1 MPDLEPAV
9 GWGVKSCREWEGC
22 SLGVGVNSCREWEG
36 AHSGGEG

>member
-22 SLGVGVNSCREWEG
+22 SLGGDEEL
-36 AHSGGEG
+36 